1 MKRFILVL
9 GMILMPVLSNGL
21 YAAENIVADSDSV
34 SCQEKKELAMLKM
47 EQDHEIKLRDI
58 SIDKMQNV
66 LIPIFAIFFLFGVPF
81 IFLFLI
87 LFFALRYKLKLQQ
100 ERYAIVEKSIELGR
114 ELPDSFFEESSS
126 NKKRLGRAIT
136 LITLGIGILFLGIIA
151 ENKYVWAISVIPML
165 IGLGQL
171 LVYKIEKNARIK
183 ESSKERQN
191 INEQE

>member
-100 ERYAIVEKSIELGR
+100 ERYAIVEKSIE
-114 ELPDSFFEESSS
+114 
-126 NKKRLGRAIT
+126 
-136 LITLGIGILFLGIIA
+136 
-151 ENKYVWAISVIPML
+151 
-165 IGLGQL
+165 
-171 LVYKIEKNARIK
+171 
-183 ESSKERQN
+183 
-191 INEQE
+191 